1 MIRLATTDDVPAL
14 VTLGVRFLHET
25 PYHMHLAVSPT
36 HLEEVARA
44 LLASTDAVI
53 FVAERHGEVVG
64 CLALHVFLHP
74 MSGERTANELVWWVN
89 PEARGVGV
97 LLLRRGEEWAKAM
110 QATRMQMVAPTAAP
124 EVARFYTHAGFAPV
138 ETMFE
143 RRIA

>member
-1 MIRLATTDDVPAL
+1 MIRLATPDDVPAL
-14 VTLGVRFLHET
+14 VTLGVRFLNET
-25 PYHMHLAVSPT
+25 PYHMHLAASPT
-36 HLEEVARA
+36 HLEELARA
-44 LLASTDAVI
+44 LIASEDAVI

-64 CLALHVFLHP
+64 CLALHVFPHP

-110 QATRMQMVAPTAAP
+110 DATRMQMVAPTAAP
-124 EVARFYTHAGFAPV
+124 EVARFYTHAGFTPV
-138 ETMFE
+138 ETMYE